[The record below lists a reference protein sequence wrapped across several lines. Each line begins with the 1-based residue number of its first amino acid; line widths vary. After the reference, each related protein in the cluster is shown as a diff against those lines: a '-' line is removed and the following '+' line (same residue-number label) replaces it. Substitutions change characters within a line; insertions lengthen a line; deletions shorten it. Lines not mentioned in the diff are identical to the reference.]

1 MRHQDEKKQLRHFGL
16 IVGGLFALV
25 GLWPVLL
32 RAEPPRLWALALAL
46 VLVVPAVALPRSL
59 THVYR
64 IWMAVG
70 EVLGW
75 INTRALLGLIFY
87 GLVTPMGI
95 IMRRLGRDPMRRGFE
110 PGVETYRIPKASRAA
125 AHMTRQF

>member
-1 MRHQDEKKQLRHFGL
+1 MRQQDEKKQLRHFGL
-16 IVGGLFALV
+16 IVGGLFAAI

-46 VLVVPAVALPRSL
+46 VLVVPALALPRSL

-64 IWMAVG
+64 IWMAAG

-75 INTRALLGLIFY
+75 INTRILLSLIFY

-110 PGVETYRIPKASRAA
+110 PGVETYRVLKASRPA

>member
-1 MRHQDEKKQLRHFGL
+1 MTHLDEKKQLRHFGL
-16 IVGGLFALV
+16 IVGGLFAVV
-25 GLWPVLL
+25 GLWPAVF
-32 RAEPPRLWALALAL
+32 RAEGPRLWALALTL
-46 VLVVPAVALPRSL
+46 VLVVPALAMPRSL
-59 THVYR
+59 TYVYR

-75 INTRALLGLIFY
+75 INTRVLLCLIFY

-110 PGVETYRIPKASRAA
+110 PGVETYRVLKPSRPG